1 MTKKQSES
9 RVQVS
14 IDLSQRGR
22 QVGDIKLKWSDNH
35 QPLGYYAVPIICLS
49 NGDGPTIL
57 LTGGVHGDEF
67 EGPIALMRLV
77 QTLALDDINGRI
89 IILPALNAAAVNCS
103 SRVSPVDQLN
113 MNRAF
118 PGDADGSPTQMMA
131 HFVETVLLPLCDAVV
146 DLHTGGKASIFAPC
160 VLAQVDSNSAQ
171 GQANLALA
179 QAFATPY
186 LWVANNKND
195 NRSLSA
201 GAARQQVSMIAA
213 ELGGGGGCD
222 PTMTDFAE
230 KAVMRCLNHLGI
242 TAGSVNEYHPEMDF
256 INLVDTW
263 VSPAVGLLDRH
274 FHIGDKV
281 EVGQFAG
288 WLHFVNEPERPSLE
302 LKFNTS
308 GIILAH
314 SNRGMVERGD
324 LIANIASP
332 CSVEGIN

>member
-1 MTKKQSES
+1 MTKKQSKS
-9 RVQVS
+9 RVQIS

-22 QVGDIKLKWSDNH
+22 QVGDIKLKWSDNN
-35 QPLGYYAVPIICLS
+35 QPLGYYPVPIICLS
-49 NGDGPTIL
+49 NGEGPTIL

-67 EGPIALMRLV
+67 EGPIALMRLA
-77 QTLALDDINGRI
+77 QTLTLDDINGRI
-89 IILPALNAAAVNCS
+89 IILPALNAAAVHGS

-131 HFVETVLLPLCDAVV
+131 HFVETILLPLCDAVV

-160 VLAQVDSNSAQ
+160 VLAQVDSNSAL
-171 GQANLALA
+171 GQENLALA

-186 LWVANNKND
+186 LWVASNKND

-201 GAARQQVSMIAA
+201 AAGRQQVSMIAA

-222 PTMTDFAE
+222 PTMVNFTE
-230 KAVMRCLNHLGI
+230 MAVMRCLSHLGI
-242 TAGSVNEYHPEMDF
+242 TADSVDEYHSEMNC
-256 INLVDTW
+256 INLTETW

-274 FHIGDKV
+274 FHVGDKV
-281 EVGQFAG
+281 EAGQFAG

-324 LIANIASP
+324 LIANIASS